1 VITTHED
8 RKCEYCGKK
17 LEKKENKRQLRRD
30 KKFCNQKCHDKFK
43 YENSSKSHK
52 KFKDEYGLNKYTLK
66 GIKKKL
72 ELIELFGGK
81 CEKCGYNKN
90 ISAFD
95 FHHRDPDEKS
105 FEIKVQNLNYKT
117 DEVILEEA
125 LKCMLLCSNCHRE
138 IHNPYMDKE
147 HVDRVIKLQKA

>member
-1 VITTHED
+1 MVE
-8 RKCEYCGKK
+8 KFCEYCNKK
-17 LEKKENKRQLRRD
+17 LEKKEGSKKQFRRD
-30 KKFCNQKCHDKFK
+30 RKFCNQKCHDAAK
-43 YENSSKSHK
+43 YENHSVAHK

-81 CEKCGYNKN
+81 CEKCGYSKN

-95 FHHRDPDEKS
+95 FHHRNPDEKS
-105 FEIKVQNLNYKT
+105 FEIKVQFLNYKS
-117 DEVILEEA
+117 DDIILEEA

-138 IHNPYMDKE
+138 IHNPYMDTE
-147 HVDRVIKLQKA
+147 HVRRVLEIKNNSNR